1 MWLAHENA
9 VVEPRRCGSQAIAV
23 NPQRLPPASGS
34 SHGWRSRA
42 RCVPHIVAR
51 LFPRAALL
59 ATADCAV
66 LPTHILFSRAQHGRG
81 DGDHSSALTA
91 QFSAVNVHA
100 GLADLA
106 MDALSEGISIADF
119 TQRDAPL
126 IYVNSGFCRMTG
138 FTKAETVGHNC
149 RHAAA
154 WRHESLLAAH
164 VRALRRRFLQ
174 GPGTDPNVVAHLRS
188 AIAAGEPVTVE
199 LLNYR
204 KDGAPFQNS
213 LSLTPIRAA
222 DGKVTHYVGIQSDV
236 TQLKAHREA
245 ELAAL
250 KQAAEAEAATAA
262 KSRFLA
268 HMSHEIRTPL
278 VRAPA
283 SAPRGVHA

>member
-1 MWLAHENA
+1 M
-9 VVEPRRCGSQAIAV
+9 
-23 NPQRLPPASGS
+23 
-34 SHGWRSRA
+34 
-42 RCVPHIVAR
+42 
-51 LFPRAALL
+51 
-59 ATADCAV
+59 
-66 LPTHILFSRAQHGRG
+66 QHGRDCGEG
-81 DGDHSSALTA
+81 DPSGALTA

-149 RHAAA
+149 RHGSCSSRRKAAA
-154 WRHESLLAAH
+154 EHFAAERFALL
-164 VRALRRRFLQ
+164 RFLQ
-174 GPGTDPNVVAHLRS
+174 GPNTDPSVVAHLRA
-188 AIAAGEPVTVE
+188 AISAGEPVTVE

-204 KDGAPFQNS
+204 KDGTPFQNA
-213 LSLTPIRAA
+213 LSLTPIRVPE
-222 DGKVTHYVGIQSDV
+222 GHVTHYVGIQSDV

-278 VRAPA
+278 VRFAQHQRLRLHLRISHVWCLGRTVSLPLD
-283 SAPRGVHA
+283 RC